1 MSPGKAARS
10 SGPEAYCGEYV
21 EGNER
26 LRTTPE
32 DIFSSLNRGRAL
44 CNKTL

>member
-1 MSPGKAARS
+1 MISGKAARN
-10 SGPEAYCGEYV
+10 SGHEAYSGYV
-21 EGNER
+21 EGTEQ

-32 DIFSSLNRGRAL
+32 DIFSGLNRGRAL

>member
-1 MSPGKAARS
+1 MVSGKAARS
-10 SGPEAYCGEYV
+10 SGHEAYSEYV
-21 EGNER
+21 EGTER